1 MAAIRF
7 KAEFDSF
14 SGDRY
19 NIEIWDRDHV
29 GGVTEFF
36 VDRSGFSLTAEA
48 TDRISTIQ
56 GTSCDIV
63 MYIQNATHEALITDL
78 LSSEE
83 GRFLINITTGAT
95 SPQPYWRG
103 VLLPDIG
110 SFEEAHYPYQLKLSA
125 TDGIAALKEIKYKNG
140 NLPYTGKQS
149 ALKHI
154 LNCLNK
160 IRTVDVLWGSSD
172 NFISVYVDW
181 WETTHTHT
189 SSSQCP
195 LNQTYI
201 DHSIFYKEDEGIQD
215 YLTCYEVIE
224 NILTVFGARI
234 TFGVGSYWIEQITYR
249 TAATIIG
256 RGYTK
261 SGTFISA
268 GNFSALNTID
278 QTSGGALEAVANYEF
293 LPALKEHRHTF
304 KSFQRANRL
313 DGIADFT
320 DANFANVTVNKPID
334 SEGGSAF
341 LRFAADFTLAI
352 SSTTAPGTAFEP
364 FVALYQIKLKVG
376 SYYARR
382 TYTLT
387 SAYQI
392 EYSDV
397 EWLTGVS
404 YIYLAVPITNGFFL
418 GNTTGSTFT
427 FTQQVDI
434 LTQNLI
440 DDADNFDIEIQ
451 FIRFEKYDTTT
462 YTSTLFDFAYQFADM
477 NLLIYPQLDED
488 ERRYICENTLFPNNS
503 VVSKTQSLIGTS
515 PYKNTLGALWV
526 KPSTD
531 YQLATLWGDGVDT
544 PNAFIEY
551 LLCEF
556 IVSGQA
562 KPIRKL
568 QGTLFGNLS
577 KMARIYWKGA
587 YWILLR
593 GTWIANEDQ
602 FVGEWFELSYNEGLS
617 TSPPQTIKVKQI
629 GVQIPTLPP
638 ATTNAGASYEMVAKP
653 PGTLFNPLSLTTTD
667 ALALSPGPITTIPTA
682 EAMVA
687 GDLYA
692 GDTLAI
698 LNPITGAFD
707 ELTVTANVTT
717 GATSIAVSGTLSGT
731 YPKNSLLIKKPKIGS
746 FSLPTGAV
754 GDLLYFDGT
763 TWTVLNKGTAN
774 QYLKVNSAGSD
785 LEYVTLTLTSGTVTS
800 VGLSLPAIFS
810 VSGSPVTSSGTLTAA
825 LATQAANTIFAGPS
839 SGVAA
844 APTFRAL
851 VADDIPNLD
860 AAKITTGFFAI
871 ARGGT
876 GLTALGTALQV
887 LRVNSAGTALEYA
900 TLSIPSGTVTSVGLS
915 LPSIFTV
922 SGSPVTSSGTLT
934 GSLATQTANQ
944 VFAGPTT
951 GAAASPTF
959 RALVVDDIP
968 SIPTSKLSQS
978 SAANGQYLSWNGT
991 AWVPTTLAGIIGTL
1005 VSGRVPVAD
1014 GTGSLTTD
1022 DSFLFD
1028 TALNR
1033 LTIGA
1038 TSHGGYLYNLLGP
1051 TQSSVLQIFDLSAT
1065 INGSNLYAQIKNNS
1079 NLNSSSN
1086 TLFNIQ
1092 VGGTNAGDPVI
1103 QWQVPGSGGTT
1114 WSAGIDN
1121 SDSDKFRI
1129 IDASSPSNTG
1139 QGITIT
1145 TNGKLGINNDD
1156 PFVTLD
1162 LDNNTDGI
1170 LLPNGTSSQRPLV
1183 AGLPT
1188 AWILRGNTS
1197 WVGLEWTGTSGNV
1210 FQLTSDKVPVTSQLT
1225 WYSGAGTTAAT
1236 SVSFNTDSN
1245 QLNYE
1250 IVFTTTS
1257 SPAANSD
1264 VFKFTFNISGV
1275 VPTRTGR
1282 VFITPRSFT
1291 AASTSLQWWVS
1302 AQNQDNYTI
1311 AVAGTLAA
1319 STIYRLNIM
1328 VVY

>member
-14 SGDRY
+14 SADRY

-83 GRFLINITTGAT
+83 GRFLINITTGST

-125 TDGIAALKEIKYKNG
+125 TDGIAALREIKYKNG

-160 IRTVDVLWGSSD
+160 IRTVDILWGSSD

-181 WETTHTHT
+181 WEATHTHT
-189 SSSQCP
+189 GSSQCP

-261 SGTFISA
+261 AGTFISA

-278 QTSGGALEAVANYEF
+278 QTSGGALEAIANYEF

-313 DGIADFT
+313 DGVADFT
-320 DANFANVTVNKPID
+320 DANFASVTVNKPID

-440 DDADNFDIEIQ
+440 DDGDNFDIEIQ

-515 PYKNTLGALWV
+515 QYKNTLGALWV

-577 KMARIYWKGA
+577 KMARIYWKGT

-593 GTWIANEDQ
+593 GTWVANEDQ

-667 ALALSPGPITTIPTA
+667 ALSLSPGPITTIPTA

-774 QYLKVNSAGSD
+774 QYLKVNSAGSG
-785 LEYVTLTLTSGTVTS
+785 LEYVTLSLT
-800 VGLSLPAIFS
+800 
-810 VSGSPVTSSGTLTAA
+810 
-825 LATQAANTIFAGPS
+825 
-839 SGVAA
+839 
-844 APTFRAL
+844 
-851 VADDIPNLD
+851 
-860 AAKITTGFFAI
+860 
-871 ARGGT
+871 
-876 GLTALGTALQV
+876 
-887 LRVNSAGTALEYA
+887 
-900 TLSIPSGTVTSVGLS
+900 SGTVTSVGLS

-922 SGSPVTSSGTLT
+922 SNSPVTSSGTLT

-951 GAAASPTF
+951 GAAAAPTF

-978 SAANGQYLSWNGT
+978 SAATGQYLSWNGS

-1014 GTGSLTTD
+1014 GAGSLTTD

-1033 LTIGA
+1033 LTIGS
-1038 TSHGGYLYNLLGP
+1038 TSHGGYLYNFLGP
-1051 TQSSVLQIFDLSAT
+1051 TQSSALSIFDLSAT
-1065 INGSNLYAQIKNNS
+1065 VNGKNLYAQIKNNS

-1103 QWQVPGSGGTT
+1103 QWQVPGTGGTT

-1121 SDSDKFRI
+1121 SDLDKFRI
-1129 IDASSPSNTG
+1129 LDTSSPSTPG
-1139 QGITIT
+1139 EGITIT
-1145 TNGKLGINNDD
+1145 TNGKFGINNDD

-1210 FQLTSDKVPVTSQLT
+1210 FQLTSDKIPVTSQLT
-1225 WYSGAGTTAAT
+1225 WYLGAGTTAAT

-1257 SPAANSD
+1257 SPSANSD

-1311 AVAGTLAA
+1311 AVAGTLTA

-1328 VVY
+1328 VTY

>member
-14 SGDRY
+14 SADRY

-29 GGVTEFF
+29 GGVTEML

-83 GRFLINITTGAT
+83 GRFLINITTGST

-125 TDGIAALKEIKYKNG
+125 TDGIAALREIKYKDG

-160 IRTVDVLWGSSD
+160 IRTVDILWGSSD

-189 SSSQCP
+189 GSSQCP

-224 NILTVFGARI
+224 NILTVFGSRI

-261 SGTFISA
+261 AGTFISA

-278 QTSGGALEAVANYEF
+278 QTSGGALEAIANYEF

-313 DGIADFT
+313 DGVADFT
-320 DANFANVTVNKPID
+320 DANFATVTVNKPIN

-440 DDADNFDIEIQ
+440 DDGDNFDIEIQ
-451 FIRFEKYDTTT
+451 FIRFEKYDTTI
-462 YTSTLFDFAYQFADM
+462 YTSTIFDFAYQFADM

-515 PYKNTLGALWV
+515 QYKNTLGALWV

-544 PNAFIEY
+544 PDAFIEY

-577 KMARIYWKGA
+577 KMARIYWMGT

-593 GTWIANEDQ
+593 GTWVANEDQ

-746 FSLPTGAV
+746 FSLPTGVV

-763 TWTVLNKGTAN
+763 TWTVLNKGAAN
-774 QYLKVNSAGSD
+774 QYLKVNSAGSG
-785 LEYVTLTLTSGTVTS
+785 LEYATLSVSSGTVTS
-800 VGLSLPAIFS
+800 VGLSLPAIFV
-810 VSGSPVTSSGTLTAA
+810 VSNSPVTT
-825 LATQAANTIFAGPS
+825 
-839 SGVAA
+839 
-844 APTFRAL
+844 
-851 VADDIPNLD
+851 
-860 AAKITTGFFAI
+860 
-871 ARGGT
+871 
-876 GLTALGTALQV
+876 
-887 LRVNSAGTALEYA
+887 
-900 TLSIPSGTVTSVGLS
+900 
-915 LPSIFTV
+915 
-922 SGSPVTSSGTLT
+922 SGTLT

-944 VFAGPTT
+944 VFAGPAT
-951 GAAASPTF
+951 GAAAAPTF
-959 RALVVDDIP
+959 RSLVVDDIP
-968 SIPTSKLSQS
+968 LIPTSKLSQS
-978 SAANGQYLSWNGT
+978 SAANGQYLSWNGS

-1005 VSGRVPVAD
+1005 VSGRVPVAN

-1028 TALNR
+1028 TTLNK

-1038 TSHGGYLYNLLGP
+1038 TTHGGYLYNLLGP
-1051 TQSSVLQIFDLSAT
+1051 TQSAVLQIFDLSAT

-1103 QWQVPGSGGTT
+1103 QWQVPGTGGTT

-1121 SDSDKFRI
+1121 SDLDKFRI
-1129 IDASSPSNTG
+1129 LDTSSPSTPG

-1156 PFVTLD
+1156 PVTCLD
-1162 LDNNTDGI
+1162 LDGNTDGI
-1170 LLPNGTSSQRPLV
+1170 LMASGTTTQRPTSGSVLISRV
-1183 AGLPT
+1183 
-1188 AWILRGNTS
+1188 LRHNS
-1197 WVGLEWTGTSGNV
+1197 NWQGLEYQTISNDV
-1210 FQLTSDKVPVTSQLT
+1210 QQLTCSVSPVIAQLT

-1250 IVFTTTS
+1250 IAFTTTS
-1257 SPAANSD
+1257 SPSANSD
-1264 VFKFTFNISGV
+1264 VFKFTFNQTGILPNRV
-1275 VPTRTGR
+1275 GR

-1291 AASTSLQWWVS
+1291 AASTSLQWWVN
-1302 AQNQDNYTI
+1302 AQNEGDYTI
-1311 AVAGTLAA
+1311 AIAGTLAA

-1328 VVY
+1328 VTY

>member
-14 SGDRY
+14 SADRY
-19 NIEIWDRDHV
+19 NIEIWDRDHA

-125 TDGIAALKEIKYKNG
+125 TDGIAALREIKYKDG

-195 LNQTYI
+195 LNQTYL

-313 DGIADFT
+313 DGVADFT

-352 SSTTAPGTAFEP
+352 SSNTAPGTAFEP

-515 PYKNTLGALWV
+515 QYKNTLGALWV

-577 KMARIYWKGA
+577 KMARIYWKGT

-593 GTWIANEDQ
+593 GTWVANEDQ

-746 FSLPTGAV
+746 FSLPSGAV

-774 QYLKVNSAGSD
+774 QYLKVNSAGSG

-800 VGLSLPAIFS
+800 VGLSLPAIFV
-810 VSGSPVTSSGTLTAA
+810 VSGSP
-825 LATQAANTIFAGPS
+825 I
-839 SGVAA
+839 
-844 APTFRAL
+844 
-851 VADDIPNLD
+851 
-860 AAKITTGFFAI
+860 
-871 ARGGT
+871 
-876 GLTALGTALQV
+876 
-887 LRVNSAGTALEYA
+887 
-900 TLSIPSGTVTSVGLS
+900 
-915 LPSIFTV
+915 
-922 SGSPVTSSGTLT
+922 TSSGTLT

-944 VFAGPTT
+944 LFAGPTT
-951 GAAASPTF
+951 GAAAAPTF

-1028 TALNR
+1028 TSLNR

-1079 NLNSSSN
+1079 NLNGSSN

-1103 QWQVPGSGGTT
+1103 QWQVPGTGGTT

-1129 IDASSPSNTG
+1129 IDASSPSGSG
-1139 QGITIT
+1139 QGITINT
-1145 TNGKLGINNDD
+1145 SGKFGINNPD
-1156 PFVTLD
+1156 PFTCLD
-1162 LDNNTDGI
+1162 LDGNTDGI
-1170 LLPNGTSSQRPLV
+1170 LMASGTTAQRPTSGAVLTSRV
-1183 AGLPT
+1183 
-1188 AWILRGNTS
+1188 LRHNS
-1197 WVGLEWTGTSGNV
+1197 NWQGLEYQTISNDV
-1210 FQLTSDKVPVTSQLT
+1210 QQLTCTVSPVVAQLT
-1225 WYSGAGTTAAT
+1225 WYGGAGTTAAT

-1257 SPAANSD
+1257 SPSANSD
-1264 VFKFTFNISGV
+1264 VFKFTFNQTGILPNRV
-1275 VPTRTGR
+1275 GR

-1291 AASTSLQWWVS
+1291 AASTSIQWYVS
-1302 AQNQDNYTI
+1302 AQNEGDYTI
-1311 AVAGTLAA
+1311 AIAGTLAA
-1319 STIYRLNIM
+1319 TTIYRLNIM
-1328 VVY
+1328 VTY

>member
-14 SGDRY
+14 SADRY

-78 LSSEE
+78 LASEE

-125 TDGIAALKEIKYKNG
+125 TDGIAALREIKYKDG

-313 DGIADFT
+313 DGVADFT
-320 DANFANVTVNKPID
+320 DANFATVTVNKPID

-418 GNTTGSTFT
+418 SNTTGSTFT
-427 FTQQVDI
+427 FTQQIDI

-515 PYKNTLGALWV
+515 QYKNTLGALWV

-577 KMARIYWKGA
+577 KMARIYWKGT

-593 GTWIANEDQ
+593 GTWVANEDQ

-746 FSLPTGAV
+746 FSLPSGAV

-774 QYLKVNSAGSD
+774 QYLKVNSAGSG
-785 LEYVTLTLTSGTVTS
+785 LEYATLSVSSGTVTS
-800 VGLSLPAIFS
+800 VGLSLPAIF
-810 VSGSPVTSSGTLTAA
+810 V
-825 LATQAANTIFAGPS
+825 
-839 SGVAA
+839 
-844 APTFRAL
+844 
-851 VADDIPNLD
+851 
-860 AAKITTGFFAI
+860 
-871 ARGGT
+871 
-876 GLTALGTALQV
+876 
-887 LRVNSAGTALEYA
+887 
-900 TLSIPSGTVTSVGLS
+900 
-915 LPSIFTV
+915 V

-934 GSLATQTANQ
+934 GTLATQTANQ

-951 GAAASPTF
+951 GAAAAPTF

-978 SAANGQYLSWNGT
+978 SASNGQYLSWNGT

-1005 VSGRVPVAD
+1005 VSGRVPVAN

-1028 TALNR
+1028 TTLNK

-1079 NLNSSSN
+1079 NLNGSSN

-1103 QWQVPGSGGTT
+1103 QWQVPGSGGAT

-1129 IDASSPSNTG
+1129 IDASSPSGSG

-1156 PFVTLD
+1156 PVTCLD
-1162 LDNNTDGI
+1162 LDGNTDGI
-1170 LLPNGTSSQRPLV
+1170 VVPNGTVAQRPTIS
-1183 AGLPT
+1183 GLLAPRV
-1188 AWILRGNTS
+1188 LRHNNS
-1197 WVGLEWTGTSGNV
+1197 WQGLEYQTINSNVQHITSSV
-1210 FQLTSDKVPVTSQLT
+1210 TPLTTYLT
-1225 WYSGAGTTAAT
+1225 WYGGAGTTAPT
-1236 SVSFNTDSN
+1236 TVNFETDSN
-1245 QLNYE
+1245 LLNYQ
-1250 IVFTTTS
+1250 ISFTTTS
-1257 SPAANSD
+1257 SPSANSD
-1264 VFKFTFNISGV
+1264 VFKFTITTGGAD
-1275 VPTRTGR
+1275 PTRIGR

-1302 AQNQDNYTI
+1302 SQNQDDYTI

>member
-14 SGDRY
+14 SADRY

-29 GGVTEFF
+29 GGVTEML

-63 MYIQNATHEALITDL
+63 VYIQNATHEALITDL
-78 LSSEE
+78 LASEE
-83 GRFLINITTGAT
+83 GRFLINITTGST
-95 SPQPYWRG
+95 SPQPYWKG

-125 TDGIAALKEIKYKNG
+125 TDGIAALREIKYKDG

-181 WETTHTHT
+181 WEVTHTHT

-261 SGTFISA
+261 AGTFISA

-313 DGIADFT
+313 DGVADFT
-320 DANFANVTVNKPID
+320 DANFASVTVNKPID

-418 GNTTGSTFT
+418 GNTTASTFT

-440 DDADNFDIEIQ
+440 DDADNFDIEIL
-451 FIRFEKYDTTT
+451 FVRFEKYDTTI
-462 YTSTLFDFAYQFADM
+462 YTSTIFDFAYQFADM

-515 PYKNTLGALWV
+515 QYKNTLGALWV

-577 KMARIYWKGA
+577 KMARIYWKGT

-593 GTWIANEDQ
+593 GTWVANEDQ

-682 EAMVA
+682 EALVA

-746 FSLPTGAV
+746 FSLPTGVV

-774 QYLKVNSAGSD
+774 QYLKVNSAGSG
-785 LEYVTLTLTSGTVTS
+785 LEYVTLSLT
-800 VGLSLPAIFS
+800 
-810 VSGSPVTSSGTLTAA
+810 
-825 LATQAANTIFAGPS
+825 
-839 SGVAA
+839 
-844 APTFRAL
+844 
-851 VADDIPNLD
+851 
-860 AAKITTGFFAI
+860 
-871 ARGGT
+871 
-876 GLTALGTALQV
+876 
-887 LRVNSAGTALEYA
+887 
-900 TLSIPSGTVTSVGLS
+900 SGTVTSVGLS

-922 SGSPVTSSGTLT
+922 SNSPVTSSGTLT
-934 GSLATQTANQ
+934 GALATQTANQ

-951 GAAASPTF
+951 GAAAVPTF

-978 SAANGQYLSWNGT
+978 SASTGQYLSWNGS

-1005 VSGRVPVAD
+1005 VSGRVPIAN

-1028 TALNR
+1028 TSLNK

-1038 TSHGGYLYNLLGP
+1038 TTHGGYLYNLLGP
-1051 TQSSVLQIFDLSAT
+1051 TQSAVLQIFDLSAT

-1079 NLNSSSN
+1079 NFNSVSN

-1103 QWQVPGSGGTT
+1103 QWQVPGTGGTT

-1121 SDSDKFRI
+1121 SDLDKFRI
-1129 IDASSPSNTG
+1129 LDTSSPSIAG
-1139 QGITIT
+1139 EGITIT
-1145 TNGKLGINNDD
+1145 TSGKVGINNDD
-1156 PFVTLD
+1156 PAVTLD
-1162 LDNNTDGI
+1162 LDNNRDGI
-1170 LLPNGTSSQRPLV
+1170 LLPNGTSAQRPSF
-1183 AGLPT
+1183 AGILSS
-1188 AWILRGNTS
+1188 WILRGNTS

-1210 FQLTSDKVPVTSQLT
+1210 FQLTSDKTPLTSQLT

-1257 SPAANSD
+1257 SPSANSD

-1275 VPTRTGR
+1275 DPTRTGR

-1302 AQNQDNYTI
+1302 SQNQDDYTI

-1319 STIYRLNIM
+1319 STVYRLNIM
-1328 VVY
+1328 VTY